1 MDDLTRRQ
9 FLKLGAGTCLAVGTS
24 TIQGCSGE
32 ADNKGRRANS
42 QGARVHVLPGD
53 NLAALYRMGG
63 HAAQALGI
71 NAGRKLSGTRVFIK
85 PNLFYMGSIPLIPF
99 RPESGEFTKAE
110 VIIGVA
116 EQCLMAGADKVTI
129 GDAAQG
135 MDWNW
140 KGIGFFPGN
149 TIFGTTNIH
158 DAVES
163 LRAAFPNQ
171 EIELSCLN
179 SVNQWVSIPSSS
191 DDDVMQDG
199 LKVARSFCEADH
211 VISVPVIKNHFQAD
225 LSCSMKNFV
234 GAVTSMPPFGT
245 TVVRDKLHM
254 AYANAESAGFEK
266 VGIAGCFM
274 DICKWRKEAGKEDFV
289 VVDCSIGVEAT
300 GPIAAQGLGKTID
313 LKERC
318 PLGKYF
324 LLASKDLVAADAIA
338 ARLTNRVVNNVKHL
352 LMAEELNLGAI
363 DNVTLSGATLEQ
375 IRVDDWEPLSF
386 KLPEWG
392 VSSTIPDTIGGSAL
406 QRDSRFTNTLV
417 GLSLP
422 AFAICFLRRYHRK
435 NGTPQENT

>member
-1 MDDLTRRQ
+1 MR
-9 FLKLGAGTCLAVGTS
+9 LGAGTCLAIGTS
-24 TIQGCSGE
+24 AIQGCGGE
-32 ADNKGRRANS
+32 ADNRWGRASS
-42 QGARVHVLPGD
+42 QGATVHVLPGD

-85 PNLFYMGSIPLIPF
+85 PNLFAMGSVPFIPF
-99 RPESGEFTKAE
+99 RPDSGEVTKAE
-110 VIIGVA
+110 IIVGIA

-135 MDWNW
+135 MNWNW
-140 KGIGFFPGN
+140 KEIAFSPGN

-179 SVNQWVSIPSSS
+179 SVNQWEFLPSSS
-191 DDDVMQDG
+191 DHDFMREG

-225 LSCSMKNFV
+225 ITCSMKNFV

-254 AYANAESAGFEK
+254 AYANTTSAGFEK
-266 VGIAGCFM
+266 AGIAGCFI
-274 DICKWRKEAGKEDFV
+274 DICKWRKEAGKEDFAI
-289 VVDCSIGVEAT
+289 VDCSIGVERT
-300 GPIAAQGLGKTID
+300 GPIAAPGLGKTID
-313 LKERC
+313 LKNRC

-324 LLASKDLVAADAIA
+324 LLASKDLAAADATA
-338 ARLTNRVVNNVKHL
+338 ARLTNQVVDNVKQL
-352 LMAEELNLGAI
+352 LMAENLELGEIN
-363 DNVTLSGATLEQ
+363 NVTLSGATLEQ

-392 VSSTIPDTIGGSAL
+392 VSATVPRTICGSAL
-406 QRDSRFTNTLV
+406 QPESRVANTLV
-417 GLSLP
+417 SLSLP
-422 AFAICFLRRYHRK
+422 AYAICLLRRFHGK
-435 NGTPQENT
+435 NETLPEST

>member
-1 MDDLTRRQ
+1 
-9 FLKLGAGTCLAVGTS
+9 
-24 TIQGCSGE
+24 
-32 ADNKGRRANS
+32 
-42 QGARVHVLPGD
+42 
-53 NLAALYRMGG
+53 
-63 HAAQALGI
+63 
-71 NAGRKLSGTRVFIK
+71 
-85 PNLFYMGSIPLIPF
+85 
-99 RPESGEFTKAE
+99 
-110 VIIGVA
+110 
-116 EQCLMAGADKVTI
+116 
-129 GDAAQG
+129 

-140 KGIGFFPGN
+140 KEIDFFPGN

-163 LRAAFPNQ
+163 LRVAFPNQ
-171 EIELSCLN
+171 KIELSCLN

-211 VISVPVIKNHFQAD
+211 VISVPVIKNHYHAD

-254 AYANAESAGFEK
+254 AYANTTNAGFEN
-266 VGIAGCFM
+266 VGIAGCFT
-274 DICKWRKEAGKEDFV
+274 DICKWRKEAGKEDFA

-300 GPIAAQGLGKTID
+300 GPMAVQGLGKTID

-324 LLASKDLVAADAIA
+324 LLASKDLTAADATA
-338 ARLTNRVVNNVKHL
+338 TRVTNQIVNNVKQL
-352 LMAEELNLGAI
+352 LMAEELNLGEI

-375 IRVDDWEPLSF
+375 IRVDDWEPVSF

-392 VSSTIPDTIGGSAL
+392 VSSTIPDTIGGLAL
-406 QRDSRFTNTLV
+406 QRHSRFANTLV

-422 AFAICFLRRYHRK
+422 ALAIPLLRRFHTK
-435 NGTPQENT
+435 NGTLEEDT